1 MYLPLVM
8 SHSVPSDPAELVA
21 CRRGQWDG
29 VQQTRMKYKGS
40 EASLGCLQPLE
51 VSHQSRKCCGHTSVS
66 RAQAEKLWWGY
77 VSKNVITDTVPLCY
91 LSLRKKVVQG
101 KAMSNLDLKVISWE
115 WNVGETSRWLQSMP
129 VASISM
135 QISKEGRWEDTIES
149 SGDFSRVSWPSGSN
163 GENVR
168 GTIGN
173 IWMLSAP
180 HVWNTR
186 SLCGMC

>member
-66 RAQAEKLWWGY
+66 TAQSQMLWWGY
-77 VSKNVITDTVPLCY
+77 VSKSVITDTAPLRY
-91 LSLRKKVVQG
+91 LSLRKKAVQG
-101 KAMSNLDLKVISWE
+101 KAMSNLVLKVISWE
-115 WNVGETSRWLQSMP
+115 WYAGETARWLQSMP
-129 VASISM
+129 VTSISM
-135 QISKEGRWEDTIES
+135 QISREEHHRKLRRLFQSELAQWFHG
-149 SGDFSRVSWPSGSN
+149 V
-163 GENVR
+163 NVWV
-168 GTIGN
+168 TVGN
-173 IWMLSAP
+173 IWMLAAP

-186 SLCGMC
+186 SSCGMC

>member
-40 EASLGCLQPLE
+40 EASVGCLQPLE

-66 RAQAEKLWWGY
+66 RAQSQKLWWGD
-77 VSKNVITDTVPLCY
+77 VSKSGITDTEPLRY
-91 LSLRKKVVQG
+91 LSLRRKAVQG
-101 KAMSNLDLKVISWE
+101 KAMSNLVLKVISWE
-115 WNVGETSRWLQSMP
+115 WYVGETSRWLQSMP

-135 QISKEGRWEDTIES
+135 QISKEGRWEEHHRKLRRLFQS
-149 SGDFSRVSWPSGSN
+149 ELAQWFHGV
-163 GENVR
+163 NVWV
-168 GTIGN
+168 TIGN
-173 IWMLSAP
+173 IWMLAAP

-186 SLCGMC
+186 SSGGMC